1 MGFEKKNR
9 PLLASRG
16 VKINSSGRGLEVS
29 LETLT
34 ASDVTQTMKVNG
46 VSRLVYN
53 TSGVK
58 AEFRLP
64 APGRTGV
71 LKKILVVKGTSS
83 EELRIHTAT
92 TAAVFDGTT
101 FNTVALGASTV
112 NPSGSYALDLVS
124 VSSAAWAVTAIGST
138 GHWDFSASTGSTDL

>member
-1 MGFEKKNR
+1 MGLEKFKR
-9 PLLASRG
+9 PILASRG
-16 VKINSSGRGLEVS
+16 IQVNSTGRGVIVS

-64 APGRTGV
+64 APGRTGI

-83 EELRIHTAT
+83 EELRIHTAS

-101 FNTVALGASTV
+101 FNTIAIAPSTV
-112 NPSGSYALDLVS
+112 NPAGSFALELVS
-124 VSSAAWAVTAIGST
+124 VSSAAWAVTALGST
-138 GHWDFSASTGSTDL
+138 VHWDFSASTGSTDL

>member
-1 MGFEKKNR
+1 MGFEKIRR

-16 VKINSSGRGLEVS
+16 VNVKSTGYGVTIP

-34 ASDVTQTMKVNG
+34 ASDAIQTMKVNG

-64 APGRTGV
+64 APPRAGV

-83 EELRIHTAT
+83 EELRIHTAS

-101 FNTVALGASTV
+101 FNTIAIAASTV
-112 NPSGSYALDLVS
+112 NPAGSFALELVS
-124 VSSAAWAVTAIGST
+124 VSSAAWAVTALGST
-138 GHWDFSASTGSTDL
+138 LHWDFSASTGSTDL

>member
-1 MGFEKKNR
+1 M
-9 PLLASRG
+9 P
-16 VKINSSGRGLEVS
+16 

-64 APGRTGV
+64 APPRAGI

-83 EELRIHTAT
+83 EELRIHTAS

-101 FNTVALGASTV
+101 FNTVTIAATTV
-112 NPSGSYALDLVS
+112 NPSGSFALELVS
-124 VSSAAWAVTAIGST
+124 VSSAAWAVSALSST
-138 GHWDFSASTGSTDL
+138 VDWDFSASTGSTDL

>member
-1 MGFEKKNR
+1 MGFEKFKR

-16 VKINSSGRGLEVS
+16 VTVSSSGRGLTVP

-34 ASDVTQTMKVNG
+34 ASDVTQTLKVNG
-46 VSRLVYN
+46 VSRLIYN

-64 APGRTGV
+64 APPRAGV

-83 EELRIHTAT
+83 EELRIHTAS

-101 FNTVALGASTV
+101 FNTIAIAGSTV
-112 NPSGSYALDLVS
+112 NPAGSFALELVS
-124 VSSAAWAVTAIGST
+124 VSSAAWAVTALGST